1 MHPIIVLISAALA
14 LLIYSNFV
22 FFTRPPAP
30 QTNNFTVVLPEEAEK
45 ERVKNIPFYLFGIPV
60 TARHTFAGRQD
71 KLLEGKIHKIKAE
84 PRSQRYI
91 VLKEGAANELIVK
104 AQLDNRFTTMV
115 KLPPGYSLFLPPTWR
130 AQIEV
135 PTGTECML
143 YSSDSLGSLCLR
155 LPELGAPI
163 ASKVAEAAHPFLAVC
178 FSTLDKLI
186 WRLQCLLGHVEEPS
200 KVPKKFASY
209 HPSARFLHPPHQK
222 RKDSENRHSGSA
234 RQPKEARKDQ
244 KTKLAESSNLTTL
257 SKGENNEA
265 GTNK

>member
-30 QTNNFTVVLPEEAEK
+30 QTNNFAVVLPEEAEK

-60 TARHTFAGRQD
+60 AARHAFAGRQD
-71 KLLEGKIHKIKAE
+71 KLLGGKFHKIKAE

-91 VLKEGAANELIVK
+91 VFKQGQTNELIVK
-104 AQLDNRFTTMV
+104 VQLDNRFTSLV
-115 KLPPGYSLFLPPTWR
+115 KLLPGYSLFLPPTWR

-135 PTGTECML
+135 PKDTECML
-143 YSSDSLGSLCLR
+143 CSSDSLGSLCLR

-163 ASKVAEAAHPFLAVC
+163 AWKVAEAAHPLLVVC

-186 WRLQCLLGHVEEPS
+186 SQLQCLLGRVEEPS
-200 KVPKKFASY
+200 QVPKKFASY
-209 HPSARFLHPPHQK
+209 RRSVPSSHRPHQK
-222 RKDSENRHSGSA
+222 TKDSENRHLGSVL
-234 RQPKEARKDQ
+234 QPKEVKTDQ
-244 KTKLAESSNLTTL
+244 KRKPTAPSPSTTL
-257 SKGENNEA
+257 SKGENN
-265 GTNK
+265 